1 VPLASDPF
9 ASASALEGVPSAL
22 AAARDGID
30 AVVRDLRVS
39 GSRPDVTAESL
50 LRGAIASAQ
59 LEGSSS
65 SLAMA
70 RAGKLDAIAA
80 GAIRLSTELLSLVKV
95 VDYAP
100 LQALARMHA
109 LAAGPDEPSRGRPRD
124 DPPAVARMTELA
136 RRLVTPTRA
145 PALAVAALV
154 HAEIATARPFA
165 TANGLVAR
173 GAERLVLVAR
183 GVDSRSVIVPE
194 AGHLAAADSYAES
207 LVAYSDGGEA
217 GVRRWLLHSAQAYS
231 RGAVE
236 SPLNE

>member
-1 VPLASDPF
+1 MPLASDPF

-30 AVVRDLRVS
+30 ALVRDLR
-39 GSRPDVTAESL
+39 GSRGRADLTAESL
-50 LRGAIASAQ
+50 LRGAVASAQ

-70 RAGKLDAIAA
+70 RAGKPDAIAA
-80 GAIRLSTELLSLVKV
+80 GAIRLSTELLSLVRV
-95 VDYAP
+95 VGYAP

-109 LAAGPDEPSRGRPRD
+109 LAAGPDEPGRGRPRD
-124 DPPAVARMTELA
+124 DPPAVARMTALA

-183 GVDSRSVIVPE
+183 GVDPGSVIVPE

-207 LVAYSDGGEA
+207 LVAYSRGGEV
-217 GVRRWLLHSAQAYS
+217 GVRRWLLHSAEAYS

>member
-1 VPLASDPF
+1 MPLASDPF

-30 AVVRDLRVS
+30 ALVRDLRGR
-39 GSRPDVTAESL
+39 GSRADVTAESL
-50 LRGAIASAQ
+50 LRGAVASAQ

-70 RAGKLDAIAA
+70 RAGNLDAIAA
-80 GAIRLSTELLSLVKV
+80 GAIRLSTELLSLVRV
-95 VDYAP
+95 VEYAP

-109 LAAGPDEPSRGRPRD
+109 LAAGPDEPARGRPRD
-124 DPPAVARMTELA
+124 DPPAVARMTALA

-183 GVDSRSVIVPE
+183 GVDPWSVIVPE

-207 LVAYSDGGEA
+207 LVAYSGGGEA
-217 GVRRWLLHSAQAYS
+217 GVRKWLLHSAEAYS